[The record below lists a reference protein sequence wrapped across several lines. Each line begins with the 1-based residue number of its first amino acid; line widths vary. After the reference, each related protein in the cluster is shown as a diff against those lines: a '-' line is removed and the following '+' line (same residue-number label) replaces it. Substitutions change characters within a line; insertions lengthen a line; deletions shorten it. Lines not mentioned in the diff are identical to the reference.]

1 MSSRIFVGKELGR
14 DPKWLST
21 IMGYAEL
28 STQAMQP
35 LRLWPKILRPLVVW
49 FLRDPTRLR
58 AYIRDADA
66 ILLAEINKRGTKS
79 EARELPDAID
89 WFQEIAKGE
98 RYNPGLSQL
107 ILATVAI
114 HTTSDLLTQTLYD
127 IMGNPDLIDDLRK
140 EIVTVIGEGG
150 WKKTSLYNLKLM
162 DSVLKESQRLKPNQ
176 IGRLQLFGHLSGST
190 WLTRM
195 TQWACIVELWRM

>member
-1 MSSRIFVGKELGR
+1 
-14 DPKWLST
+14 
-21 IMGYAEL
+21 MGYAEF
-28 STQAMQP
+28 SIQAMQP

-66 ILLAEINKRGTKS
+66 IVLAEIRRRGAES
-79 EARELPDAID
+79 QERELPDAID

-114 HTTSDLLTQTLYD
+114 HTTSDLITQTMYG

-140 EIVTVIGEGG
+140 EIVTVIEEGG

-162 DSVLKESQRLKPNQ
+162 DSALKESQRLEPNR
-176 IGRLQLFGHLSGST
+176 IGRLQLFERLSG
-190 WLTRM
+190 
-195 TQWACIVELWRM
+195 